1 MTRQEEPRIPLLGY
15 LHRSSLERGIV
26 KAAGEPTDTG
36 AVTSVAS
43 ERIELEELVEE
54 SRERVAR
61 SLRGRDRL
69 VTFSGAAAFLATAVP
84 FGLLA
89 GTSRSP
95 SAAIFLLLIVSYALA
110 SRVEFEI
117 GAGSAIP
124 TQIVFVPMLFV
135 LPARVVPI
143 CIALAL
149 VLGALPD
156 LRGNR
161 MHAER
166 LLVQLVSSWHAL
178 GPAAVML
185 AAGEPDA
192 SLSTS
197 PIVVLALA
205 AQLAVDFVTAAVRTR
220 IAYGVTLRE
229 LVPVMASVYVVD
241 AVLTPVG
248 FAIAVATVS
257 EPAAAVLGL
266 PLVGLLAFFAR
277 ERQRRIDHALEL
289 SHAYRGTAFLLGDVV
304 EADDAYTGSHSRD
317 IVGLSL
323 AVADILGLA
332 PQERRRTEFAALL
345 HDVGKIRIPNEII
358 NKPGPLTPQERSAIE
373 THTIEGERLL
383 AKVGGLLGE
392 VGRIV
397 RSCHERYDG
406 KGYPDGL
413 AGEDIPLAARIVACC
428 DAFHAMTTDR
438 PYRAALPLEV
448 AVAELERGRGTQFDP
463 LVVSALLEVVAPVA
477 SGEN

>member
-1 MTRQEEPRIPLLGY
+1 MGTYERWLLPRLLDLAMRNKEATRYRRKMIP
-15 LHRSSLERGIV
+15 
-26 KAAGEPTDTG
+26 AA
-36 AVTSVAS
+36 
-43 ERIELEELVEE
+43 
-54 SRERVAR
+54 
-61 SLRGRDRL
+61 
-69 VTFSGAAAFLATAVP
+69 SGQVL
-84 FGLLA
+84 
-89 GTSRSP
+89 
-95 SAAIFLLLIVSYALA
+95 
-110 SRVEFEI
+110 EI

-197 PIVVLALA
+197 PIIVLALA

-241 AVLTPVG
+241 SVLTPVG

-323 AVADILGLA
+323 AVADVLGLS

-358 NKPGPLTPQERSAIE
+358 NKPGPLTDQERAAIE
-373 THTIEGERLL
+373 THTIEGEKLL
-383 AKVGGLLGE
+383 AICAE
-392 VGRIV
+392 
-397 RSCHERYDG
+397 
-406 KGYPDGL
+406 GL
-413 AGEDIPLAARIVACC
+413 ANTLRDEKTWG
-428 DAFHAMTTDR
+428 
-438 PYRAALPLEV
+438 
-448 AVAELERGRGTQFDP
+448 
-463 LVVSALLEVVAPVA
+463 
-477 SGEN
+477 